1 MAANYWLS
9 SHANNHI
16 LTRHDLRTAPGRS
29 IDLRYAS
36 ERELACINIWS
47 CNVIHKL
54 AKKLN
59 CRQIVTATAV
69 TYFRR
74 FYVKNAIA
82 DTDFCLV
89 AAACMYVATK
99 VEEAPSHIKTVVE
112 AARSVFSE
120 YPALGPFPNDAAV
133 LAEMEFYLIEDLD
146 FHLIIWHPYRD
157 LAQFTG
163 REDSAVPKDAAEK
176 TSEWV
181 PAVGSP
187 TYDDYRQECDRQA
200 SMLDLSDEALQMAWF
215 IINDTYRTDIIL
227 LYPPYIIALAA
238 IYITVVLQ
246 PHPSLRAI
254 KTLPPPVYQPPNV
267 ASSVSTST
275 STSSDAQGARTHRQ
289 SLTAPQQTV
298 VPLVFFAHFPLSM
311 SLVLE
316 LVQEIVTAYELW
328 NRLENP
334 LLPIQRPPHDPLE
347 IPFGLASTRLNQ
359 PYNSSPNVHAI
370 RERTESQSA
379 SKSADLAAQ
388 AKTGDKAADERVVEV
403 LVRMRREREADLG
416 QSL

>member
-16 LTRHDLRTAPGRS
+16 LTRHDLRTSSGRA
-29 IDLRYAS
+29 IDLKYAS
-36 ERELACINIWS
+36 EREIACVNIWS

-54 AKKLN
+54 AKRLN

-82 DTDFCLV
+82 ETDPCLV
-89 AAACMYVATK
+89 ATACMYVATK
-99 VEEAPSHIKTVVE
+99 VEEAPCHIKTVVE
-112 AARSVFSE
+112 AARFVFME
-120 YPALGPFPNDAAV
+120 YPALGAFPTDAAI

-157 LAQFTG
+157 LAHFTG
-163 REDSAVPKDAAEK
+163 REDSAVPKDASEK
-176 TSEWV
+176 LSEWV
-181 PAVGSP
+181 PAAGSSF
-187 TYDDYRQECDRQA
+187 YEEYRRECDRQA

-227 LYPPYIIALAA
+227 LYPPYIVALAS

-254 KTLPPPVYQPPNV
+254 KQLPPPVHLPL
-267 ASSVSTST
+267 TST
-275 STSSDAQGARTHRQ
+275 SNNTSNESSNANASRKQ
-289 SLTAPQQTV
+289 SLPSSQQTV
-298 VPLVFFAHFPLSM
+298 NPLDFFAHFPLSM

-316 LVQEIVTAYELW
+316 LVQEIVASYELW

-334 LLPIQRPPHDPLE
+334 LLPIQRPPDNPADL
-347 IPFGLASTRLNQ
+347 PSGLASSRLNQ
-359 PYNSSPNVHAI
+359 PYNNSPNAQPIH
-370 RERTESQSA
+370 ESNESSSA
-379 SKSADLAAQ
+379 SKAAGLMAA

-403 LVRMRREREADLG
+403 LVRMRKEREADLG